1 MSRPKCLQTEKSVP
15 LRNIDKLFN
24 PNLEP
29 CQVLYHSRSR
39 LDLTIMMMKGSFYS
53 PLPKSTDC
61 TVDPQSAAMP
71 GTEPIKESLISNK
84 KDLTQITM
92 AITESTWH

>member
-1 MSRPKCLQTEKSVP
+1 
-15 LRNIDKLFN
+15 
-24 PNLEP
+24 
-29 CQVLYHSRSR
+29 
-39 LDLTIMMMKGSFYS
+39 MMMKGSFYS
-53 PLPKSTDC
+53 PLPKSTGC
-61 TVDPQSAAMP
+61 TVGPESAAMP

>member
-1 MSRPKCLQTEKSVP
+1 MSQPKCLQTEKSVP

-29 CQVLYHSRSR
+29 CHMLYHSRSR

-53 PLPKSTDC
+53 PLPKSLTAPAHGQLQYPALNRLKK
-61 TVDPQSAAMP
+61 VNFKQKRF
-71 GTEPIKESLISNK
+71 GTN
-84 KDLTQITM
+84 
-92 AITESTWH
+92 HYGNH

>member
-1 MSRPKCLQTEKSVP
+1 
-15 LRNIDKLFN
+15 
-24 PNLEP
+24 
-29 CQVLYHSRSR
+29 
-39 LDLTIMMMKGSFYS
+39 MMMKGSFYS

-61 TVDPQSAAMP
+61 TVGPQSAAML

-92 AITESTWH
+92 AITESTRH